1 MQSSVGLLFAIAL
14 LFITSTSAFI
24 SGHSAGRCVLNISMF
39 FFYNNLLIILFF
51 RRISRVIMDM
61 KLTGK
66 VKFFDSVK
74 GFGFITPDGGGD
86 DIFVHQS
93 AVFAQG
99 ILGFVFLNN
108 NSFQKVLLFISHL
121 CYRFQ
126 ILGRR

>member
-1 MQSSVGLLFAIAL
+1 
-14 LFITSTSAFI
+14 
-24 SGHSAGRCVLNISMF
+24 
-39 FFYNNLLIILFF
+39 
-51 RRISRVIMDM
+51 MDM

-99 ILGFVFLNN
+99 IIIQIRCLFYLN
-108 NSFQKVLLFISHL
+108 
-121 CYRFQ
+121 Y
-126 ILGRR
+126 ILINILIYL